1 MLINPDKGW
10 KQLFDV
16 WILFLVAYSCS
27 SNILFIAYSIDNSSL
42 THTIIYWFVEIF
54 FYIDFIFTWF
64 SGYRNEDQK
73 LIMQLRP
80 IAINYLKTWFIID
93 FVAIF
98 PF

>member
-1 MLINPDKGW
+1 MQQEASYFDCMIINPDKGW

-54 FYIDFIFTWF
+54 FYIDFIFTWL
-64 SGYRNEDQK
+64 SGYRNED
-73 LIMQLRP
+73 
-80 IAINYLKTWFIID
+80 
-93 FVAIF
+93 
-98 PF
+98 